1 MAAAPKNPT
10 SAEVARRAGVSR
22 TTVSFVLNGVAH
34 QGISEATRERV
45 LAVARELH
53 YTPHAAARTLAGGR
67 SGTVGVLIPKVRH
80 LYVDVFLAQLVASVN
95 DECRRQGL
103 RLLVESCGPGE
114 ASRDVLGL
122 VRSRRIDGLIAMVS
136 DPADQEHLLH
146 TAADGVPS
154 VVIGLDLPG
163 LESLCAV
170 GSESVVA
177 AFRLVEHL
185 TALGHRRIGFIDYEP
200 ASAHRTS
207 EREQGWRQALDK
219 VGITPEPAWLV
230 RADIT
235 AESGYA
241 AARELLARG
250 QDLSA
255 LFAGN
260 DTIAF
265 GALRAVHEAGLR
277 VPEDLSLVGYDD
289 IPLAAFAHPPLTT
302 VRTDPIAHGREAMQ
316 MLGALMRKAPVANR
330 RAVIGTALV
339 VRGSCGPVPRRTD

>member
-1 MAAAPKNPT
+1 
-10 SAEVARRAGVSR
+10 
-22 TTVSFVLNGVAH
+22 
-34 QGISEATRERV
+34 
-45 LAVARELH
+45 
-53 YTPHAAARTLAGGR
+53 
-67 SGTVGVLIPKVRH
+67 
-80 LYVDVFLAQLVASVN
+80 
-95 DECRRQGL
+95 
-103 RLLVESCGPGE
+103 
-114 ASRDVLGL
+114 
-122 VRSRRIDGLIAMVS
+122 MVS

-163 LESLCAV
+163 LASLCAV

-177 AFRLVEHL
+177 AVRLVEHL

-200 ASAHRTS
+200 ARAHHAS
-207 EREQGWRQALDK
+207 ERELGWRQALAK
-219 VGITPEPAWLV
+219 AGVTPEPAWLV

-250 QDLSA
+250 QALTA

-316 MLGALMRKAPVANR
+316 MLGALMRKLPVENR
-330 RAVIGTALV
+330 RAVISTELV
-339 VRGSCGPVPRRTD
+339 VRGSCGPVPAPSFSPR